1 MPCRMRSEN
10 NTLVLST
17 CLQTCYCGEL
27 KQQRRRR
34 HRERQKSDRFRLAK
48 QQLWACITPFL
59 YISLQ
64 SLHDCDV
71 KLSNFTLLE
80 NVSTRKRLSS
90 FFPELR
96 LWSPFSIRKI
106 FQHLTNWARYNKH
119 DEAWSSAYSLLKW
132 RFRNRRR
139 PCCLSSLTVSS
150 DVSPQGNILL
160 PELVTAAVSQSF
172 LITTY
177 KVDTSLTI
185 WKKD

>member
-1 MPCRMRSEN
+1 MNASLLALAKSIYQLRNKGNEEQTYSCRLKEYEPEFYFDQQHTKTSFSLNEMPCRMRSEN

-17 CLQTCYCGEL
+17 CFQTCYCGEL

-96 LWSPFSIRKI
+96 L
-106 FQHLTNWARYNKH
+106 
-119 DEAWSSAYSLLKW
+119 
-132 RFRNRRR
+132 
-139 PCCLSSLTVSS
+139 
-150 DVSPQGNILL
+150 
-160 PELVTAAVSQSF
+160 
-172 LITTY
+172 
-177 KVDTSLTI
+177 
-185 WKKD
+185 